1 MAIRMCMLGGAPRC
15 PCREAE
21 LFKARF
27 RTLFSIAAATA
38 SPSSCSRASICA
50 SGAPC
55 MSNGIVVADL
65 GAVDEVSSS
74 VSGIVLLL
82 LRTSSCFLSSSS
94 SALKNA
100 VVDFVSPCNSCNF
113 LQRRQQTC
121 MHRNQTHRALRIIA
135 LLPCSGYPVFAKI
148 IRQKCNAPS
157 SMWSFSAAVSVT
169 VSGPGSSTPFA
180 RRGSSCNGRSVS
192 HICCQLRSAHWFKAG
207 LDDKNKTELRT
218 KLPRVGNYK
227 NVSHVRNVVDGLQEE
242 FSSCLRMVAGTR

>member
-100 VVDFVSPCNSCNF
+100 AVAFVSPVQ
-113 LQRRQQTC
+113 LRQQTC
-121 MHRNQTHRALRIIA
+121 MHRNQIHRALRIIA

-157 SMWSFSAAVSVT
+157 SMWSLSAAVSVT

-180 RRGSSCNGRSVS
+180 RRGSSCKGRSVS
-192 HICCQLRSAHWFKAG
+192 HICCQLGSVHCFKAG
-207 LDDKNKTELRT
+207 PHDKNKICFE
-218 KLPRVGNYK
+218 PN
-227 NVSHVRNVVDGLQEE
+227 SHE
-242 FSSCLRMVAGTR
+242 